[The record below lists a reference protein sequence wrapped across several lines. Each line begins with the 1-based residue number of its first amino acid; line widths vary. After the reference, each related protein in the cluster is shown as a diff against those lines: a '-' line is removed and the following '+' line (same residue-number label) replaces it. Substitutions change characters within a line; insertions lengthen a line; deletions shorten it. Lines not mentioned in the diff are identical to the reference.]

1 MQNVSTIRRTQHSQH
16 YRSGVLNS
24 EPFAEKQQQQKQQQQ
39 QKPFE
44 NDNDWKKAKEN

>member
-24 EPFAEKQQQQKQQQQ
+24 EPFAEKQQQQK
-39 QKPFE
+39 PFE